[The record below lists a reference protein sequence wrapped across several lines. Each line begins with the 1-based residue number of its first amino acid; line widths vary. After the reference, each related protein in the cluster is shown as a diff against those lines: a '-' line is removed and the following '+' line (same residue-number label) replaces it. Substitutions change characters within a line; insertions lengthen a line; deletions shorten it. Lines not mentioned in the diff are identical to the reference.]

1 MAEAEDQ
8 QNFVANNGDEVPEHG
23 LDEVHN
29 GLQYQVHDETLGH
42 QPYQVQDPVLEP
54 EQYEVQDPGFGP
66 QEFAGQLEYN
76 DFQVHEDQVSE
87 EVQDQPRDE
96 LQYQPQDQEEYQLQ
110 DQAEYQV
117 EGEAGDQDGDEV
129 QGQGEGKEGV
139 PEHVEDLE
147 KSEPEGDATAGGEE
161 KRWPG
166 WPGETVFRMLVPA
179 QKVGSIIG
187 RKGDVIKKIVEET
200 RARIK
205 ILDGPPGT
213 TERAVSLYVLFFFP
227 VPYISCYITLSN

>member
-8 QNFVANNGDEVPEHG
+8 QNFVAHNGDQIPDQG

-29 GLQYQVHDETLGH
+29 GIPYQVHDETVGH
-42 QPYQVQDPVLEP
+42 QPYQVQDPILEP
-54 EQYEVQDPGFGP
+54 QQYEAHDQTLEPQQYEVQD
-66 QEFAGQLEYN
+66 QLEY
-76 DFQVHEDQVSE
+76 QQYQLQDQAHE
-87 EVQDQPRDE
+87 EVQDQPQDD
-96 LQYQPQDQEEYQLQ
+96 LQYQPQDQEQYQLQ
-110 DQAEYQV
+110 DQAHDQAQYQAK
-117 EGEAGDQDGDEV
+117 GEAQDHNGDEV
-129 QGQGEGKEGV
+129 QDKVEDEEGI
-139 PEHVEDLE
+139 PEHLE
-147 KSEPEGDATAGGEE
+147 SLQKSEPEEGATVGGEE

-213 TERAVSLYVLFFFP
+213 TERAVSL
-227 VPYISCYITLSN
+227 

>member
-1 MAEAEDQ
+1 MSEAEDQ
-8 QNFVANNGDEVPEHG
+8 QNFVAHNGDEVPEHG

-29 GLQYQVHDETLGH
+29 GLQYQAHDETLGH

-54 EQYEVQDPGFGP
+54 QGYEVQDPSF
-66 QEFAGQLEYN
+66 EQLEYN
-76 DFQVHEDQVSE
+76 DYQVQDQVTE
-87 EVQDQPRDE
+87 EVQNQPQDE
-96 LQYQPQDQEEYQLQ
+96 LQYQPQDQEQYQVE
-110 DQAEYQV
+110 DQEQYQV
-117 EGEAGDQDGDEV
+117 EGEAQDQDGDEV
-129 QGQGEGKEGV
+129 QDQVEGEEGI
-139 PEHVEDLE
+139 PEHVESLQKPE
-147 KSEPEGDATAGGEE
+147 LEGDATVGGGEE

-213 TERAVSLYVLFFFP
+213 TERAVSL
-227 VPYISCYITLSN
+227 

>member
-8 QNFVANNGDEVPEHG
+8 QNFVAHNGDQVPDQG

-29 GLQYQVHDETLGH
+29 GIPYQVHDETLGH
-42 QPYQVQDPVLEP
+42 QPYEVRDPILEP
-54 EQYEVQDPGFGP
+54 QEYEVQD
-66 QEFAGQLEYN
+66 QLEYQGY
-76 DFQVHEDQVSE
+76 QVQDQAHE
-87 EVQDQPRDE
+87 EVQDQPQDD
-96 LQYQPQDQEEYQLQ
+96 LQYQPQDQEQYQLQ
-110 DQAEYQV
+110 DEPHDQAQYQV
-117 EGEAGDQDGDEV
+117 EGEAQDHSGDEV
-129 QGQGEGKEGV
+129 QDQVAGEEGIS
-139 PEHVEDLE
+139 EHVESLLT
-147 KSEPEGDATAGGEE
+147 SESEGGATVGGEE

-213 TERAVSLYVLFFFP
+213 TERAVSL
-227 VPYISCYITLSN
+227 